1 MESILASSR
10 PSRSRTSFWKSLSVT
25 RTTRGCLVAAW
36 AGDFPEPSSSKS
48 LIADNPHVAPWC
60 NGNTLAPRIVIL
72 AQIITLGAVQPGHSE
87 TLRREASYQV
97 AVIPRAPS
105 GVTPADFDSSAAGR
119 RRAGINRDR
128 GRCHGCDLCG
138 LQSRLELRTYFC
150 NGYNSQVHWWRGV
163 AVLKRECQSSGPV
176 ILKHDFVHAVI
187 IRQILENDLHLA
199 HNCLEWRAAGRDVHV
214 QPISWKNVTRIARQK
229 VAPCGVFARPEDG
242 CRVVH

>member
-1 MESILASSR
+1 MGILWR
-10 PSRSRTSFWKSLSVT
+10 
-25 RTTRGCLVAAW
+25 C
-36 AGDFPEPSSSKS
+36 
-48 LIADNPHVAPWC
+48 
-60 NGNTLAPRIVIL
+60 RIVIL

-150 NGYNSQVHWWRGV
+150 NGYNSQVHWWRGI

-187 IRQILENDLHLA
+187 IRQILENVLHLA
-199 HNCLEWRAAGRDVHV
+199 HNCLEWRAAGRDDHV
-214 QPISWKNVTRIARQK
+214 QPISWKNVTPLPGRKSLHVAYSPDQRMGAASSISASAAFSQSAAVRGLGACTSRTAARTPSS
-229 VAPCGVFARPEDG
+229 VPCACWKMLWGLFTRATARPKP
-242 CRVVH
+242 R